1 MGGRREHRGLCVA
14 QEKQRTSEASE
25 LELRIMQ
32 LSTELAAVQREL
44 ASANEAKAM
53 FRSQAQ
59 QALHTISQMREE
71 RLQNVPTPAAPPTPA
86 THAHAP
92 CSAHT
97 GASLCFGERCAR
109 RFGRLQSCTHTAA
122 HTSTACVSA

>member
-32 LSTELAAVQREL
+32 LTTELAAVQREL
-44 ASANEAKAM
+44 ASANEAKAV

-71 RLQNVPTPAAPPTPA
+71 RLQNVPPLPPRRRHTHPTPRA
-86 THAHAP
+86 
-92 CSAHT
+92 AHT